1 MTSTSSSTCQKEKSA
16 NDIVDCLQWRYATKK
31 FDANKKLD
39 EATYQK
45 LEEALRLSASSFGLQ
60 PWKFVVVTDPE
71 IKKQLPAHSW
81 GQMQPQDC
89 SHLVVISRISD
100 IDAEYVDHYIETIA
114 TARGVAKESLSS
126 YADMMKG
133 FLKNPIDKKH
143 WMEKQCYIALGTL
156 LTAAAALGVDT
167 CPMEGFD
174 AEAYDRILGLKE
186 KGCNSVVVCPLGYRA
201 ADDKYAQAAK
211 VRFPAE
217 KVVIK
222 I

>member
-1 MTSTSSSTCQKEKSA
+1 MTSIAERDKSST
-16 NDIVDCLQWRYATKK
+16 DIVKSLHWRYATKK
-31 FDANKKLD
+31 FDSNKNLD
-39 EATYQK
+39 HETYQK
-45 LEEALRLSASSFGLQ
+45 LEEAMRLSASSFGLQ

-89 SHLVVISRISD
+89 SHLVVISRIAS
-100 IDAEYVDHYIETIA
+100 IDETYVDRYLDTIA
-114 TARGVAKESLSS
+114 TTRGVAKESLAS
-126 YADMMKG
+126 YGEMMKG
-133 FLKNPIDKKH
+133 FLKSPADKKV

-156 LTAAAALGVDT
+156 LTAAAALGVDA

-186 KGCNSVVVCPLGYRA
+186 KGCHSVVVCPLGYRA
-201 ADDKYAQAAK
+201 EDDKYAQAAK

-217 KVVIK
+217 EVIIK